1 MVKGRGGFVGGS
13 RFKSYGDKNLP
24 IKKKENWVI
33 M

>member
-24 IKKKENWVI
+24 IKKRKI
-33 M
+33 G